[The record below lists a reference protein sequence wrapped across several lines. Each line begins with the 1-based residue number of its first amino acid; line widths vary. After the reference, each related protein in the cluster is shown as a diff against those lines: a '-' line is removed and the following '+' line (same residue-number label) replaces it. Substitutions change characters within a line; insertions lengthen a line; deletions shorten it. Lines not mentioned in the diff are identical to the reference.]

1 MTQERYSDLHNQL
14 RVLGAFEQDA
24 VSEVLA
30 TLFVVLTI
38 IAMRLAPWE
47 LAVVMSPML
56 AAAMFVAFGLFH
68 DAVHRSEARF
78 GFSSH
83 IMGHACGLTDS
94 WRNLHI
100 DHHRFTG
107 DEDLDPTAAG
117 VRRLRACGIPGIMVG
132 AWRYWI
138 PLGSLTQ
145 HIVFWRN
152 DPIGFLLTVVIWVG
166 YFAGGHPLKFLPGI
180 YLYLV
185 LTEYV
190 NTPHHTGFGYRTEV
204 LKAREQPNVT
214 RSCHYP
220 AWLATIVANF
230 NLHAE
235 HHLFP
240 RVTWTHL
247 PMVTALLDP
256 GEVPHRLTA
265 AEALAYRRQ
274 HIGDV
279 LFPRLPK

>member
-1 MTQERYSDLHNQL
+1 MTPDRYSYLHNRL
-14 RVLGAFEQDA
+14 REFGAFRRNHGADL
-24 VSEVLA
+24 LA
-30 TLFVVLTI
+30 TLFVALTFV
-38 IAMRLAPWE
+38 AMRLAPWQ

-68 DAVHRSEARF
+68 DAVHRPTM
-78 GFSSH
+78 GFMPT
-83 IMGHACGLTDS
+83 IMGHACGLTEN
-94 WRNLHI
+94 WRNLHL

-107 DEDLDPTAAG
+107 DEDLDPTAEG
-117 VRRLRACGIPGIMVG
+117 LRRLRAGGIPGILVK

-138 PLGSLTQ
+138 PLGSILQ

-152 DPIGFLLTVVIWVG
+152 DKVGAAFTAVIWFG
-166 YFAGGHPLKFLPGI
+166 YFTGGHPLKFMPGV
-180 YLYLV
+180 YLYFL

-190 NTPHHTGFGYRTEV
+190 NTAHHTGFGYRTEV

-214 RSCHYP
+214 RSCRYP
-220 AWLATIVANF
+220 AWLATIAANF

-247 PMVTALLDP
+247 PMVSALLLP
-256 GEVPHRLTA
+256 EEIPHRLTA

-274 HIGDV
+274 HLGDV